1 MKDFF
6 WPKVLRT
13 AEYKKHYFQQDGA
26 RPHTATSVQ
35 TWLGERFGNK
45 LVHND
50 LWPPRSP
57 DLNPCDFFL
66 WGYLKSK
73 VYNPLP
79 KTLDELKENIE
90 REIKKISKDV
100 LNSKFQKKMRISYFC
115 RWRPY

>member
-1 MKDFF
+1 VIFF
-6 WPKVLRT
+6 CPTVLRT

-26 RPHTATSVQ
+26 RSHTAKSVQ

-45 LVHND
+45 LVHKD

-66 WGYLKSK
+66 CGYLKSK

-90 REIKKISKDV
+90 REIKKISKDI
-100 LNSKFQKKMRISYFC
+100 LNSSFLNFKK
-115 RWRPY
+115 